1 MNYDE
6 EFLIHLVAIIKRMLN
21 KCFIKNYNYNIQ
33 LVRYIESKHSNT
45 FQIIKG
51 YMDTLVYS
59 VKSKFDDY
67 DIALLTMLFETK
79 RMSQNT
85 KVKRV
90 YLYNS
95 YSFIHQNYITALL
108 KEAFKGVIEIV
119 EKDTLNLTYEG
130 LQKKNVDIIISNVKL
145 EIKDIPV
152 VQISD
157 MPTDKELSKIKK
169 LL

>member
-1 MNYDE
+1 
-6 EFLIHLVAIIKRMLN
+6 
-21 KCFIKNYNYNIQ
+21 
-33 LVRYIESKHSNT
+33 
-45 FQIIKG
+45 
-51 YMDTLVYS
+51 
-59 VKSKFDDY
+59 
-67 DIALLTMLFETK
+67 
-79 RMSQNT
+79 
-85 KVKRV
+85 
-90 YLYNS
+90 
-95 YSFIHQNYITALL
+95 QNYITALL

>member
-1 MNYDE
+1 
-6 EFLIHLVAIIKRMLN
+6 
-21 KCFIKNYNYNIQ
+21 
-33 LVRYIESKHSNT
+33 
-45 FQIIKG
+45 
-51 YMDTLVYS
+51 
-59 VKSKFDDY
+59 
-67 DIALLTMLFETK
+67 
-79 RMSQNT
+79 
-85 KVKRV
+85 
-90 YLYNS
+90 
-95 YSFIHQNYITALL
+95 NYITALL

>member
-1 MNYDE
+1 
-6 EFLIHLVAIIKRMLN
+6 
-21 KCFIKNYNYNIQ
+21 
-33 LVRYIESKHSNT
+33 
-45 FQIIKG
+45 
-51 YMDTLVYS
+51 
-59 VKSKFDDY
+59 
-67 DIALLTMLFETK
+67 
-79 RMSQNT
+79 
-85 KVKRV
+85 
-90 YLYNS
+90 
-95 YSFIHQNYITALL
+95 FIHQNYITALL